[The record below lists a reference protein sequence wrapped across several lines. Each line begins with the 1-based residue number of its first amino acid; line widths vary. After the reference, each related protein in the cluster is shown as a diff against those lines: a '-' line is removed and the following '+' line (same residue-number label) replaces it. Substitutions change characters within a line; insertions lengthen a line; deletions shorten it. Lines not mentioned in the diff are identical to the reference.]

1 MKGCIIIIMKKI
13 LLIILLSFIL
23 VLPAIAEENNYIEGE
38 VIVVMKPSSK
48 AIKISASQLKNGTSK
63 EIAKLKELAESSKGY
78 VKGTF
83 NNLSESGNKLFGV
96 IRSEKLSTKELLE
109 NLRANPDVIAASP
122 NYRVRATRL
131 PNDSVVP
138 SESDDRLW
146 GLKNINAPEAWEIT
160 TGSKDI
166 YVAVI
171 DTGVD
176 YTHPDLKDVI
186 ATEYGYNAIRDNN
199 DAMDDLGHGTHV
211 SGTIG
216 AKGNNNL
223 GLVGV
228 NWDVKI
234 IPVKVLGNDG
244 FGELESVIRGINYV
258 VELLKEKP
266 EMKLVALNISFEY
279 YDTYE
284 PTEEN
289 LTKNAFWQSLKAV
302 DDLNRAVIVVASGN
316 LRVKVGEP
324 TPRYINDDGYIVYK
338 GSYEYPSSFKG
349 LKNLVSVSALDRS
362 GEIASYSN
370 TNANI
375 SAPGGDYERDGS
387 LILSTW
393 PESIYDI
400 DAFDIDEMRVL
411 ELQGTSMSTPHVS
424 GAVALLASAAGTKR
438 TAYQLKTA
446 LIGGSDPNYE
456 YNVSNKFSDDLSGG
470 DNFKLDLLKI
480 LQYQEERMRNSENDI
495 KENVSDVTEVKED
508 TENSN
513 ENTNNDTTNENR
525 ENNESNDNNI
535 NNNNINDVRT
545 NIRTSSSSSG
555 CEVGN
560 LGLLGML
567 ILGLRVIMF
576 SVKTKKI
583 IS

>member
-1 MKGCIIIIMKKI
+1 MKKI
-13 LLIILLSFIL
+13 LLILLFSLILIVPS
-23 VLPAIAEENNYIEGE
+23 IAEENNYVEGD
-38 VIVVMKPSSK
+38 VIVVMKPSSN
-48 AIKISASQLKNGTSK
+48 AVKISASQLKNGTSK
-63 EIAKLKELAESSKGY
+63 EIAKLKELAESSNSY
-78 VKGTF
+78 VKSTF
-83 NNLSESGNKLFGV
+83 DNLSEAGNKLFGV
-96 IRSEKLSTKELLE
+96 IHSEKLSTNELLE
-109 NLRANPDVIAASP
+109 SLRANPEVIAASP
-122 NYRVRATRL
+122 NYRVRATKL
-131 PNDSVVP
+131 PNDSVLP
-138 SESDDRLW
+138 SDSDNRLW
-146 GLKNINAPEAWEIT
+146 GLKNIKAPEAWEIT
-160 TGSKDI
+160 TGSNDI
-166 YVAVI
+166 YVAVL

-186 ATEYGYNAIRDNN
+186 ATEYGYNAIKNNN
-199 DAMDDLGHGTHV
+199 DTMDDLGHGTHV

-228 NWDVKI
+228 NWDVKL

-244 FGELESVIRGINYV
+244 YGDLENVIRGINYV
-258 VELLKEKP
+258 VELMNENP

-284 PTEEN
+284 PTEQN
-289 LTKNAFWQSLKAV
+289 LSKDAFWQSLKAL
-302 DDLNRAVIVVASGN
+302 DDLNRAVIVVAAGN
-316 LRVKVGEP
+316 LGVKVGEP
-324 TPRYINDDGYIVYK
+324 TPRYINDDGYVVYK

-349 LKNLVSVSALDRS
+349 LTNLVSVSALNQS
-362 GEIASYSN
+362 GELASYSN

-375 SAPGGDYERDGS
+375 SAPGGDYETDGS

-400 DAFDIDEMRVL
+400 DAFSIDEMRVL

-446 LIGGSDPNYE
+446 LIGGSDPNYVYSE
-456 YNVSNKFSDDLSGG
+456 PTSSNENVSNKFSEELSGG

-495 KENVSDVTEVKED
+495 QENASNATEFNED
-508 TENSN
+508 TENN
-513 ENTNNDTTNENR
+513 NTNNNNTNDNR
-525 ENNESNDNNI
+525 ENNEPDNNM
-535 NNNNINDVRT
+535 NNIINGTR
-545 NIRTSSSSSG
+545 IRTSSSSSG
-555 CEVGN
+555 CEVSN

-567 ILGLRVIMF
+567 ILGLSVIMF
-576 SVKTKKI
+576 RVKTKKNNLVI
-583 IS
+583 

>member
-1 MKGCIIIIMKKI
+1 MKKI
-13 LLIILLSFIL
+13 LLILLFSLILIVPS
-23 VLPAIAEENNYIEGE
+23 IAEENNYIEGD
-38 VIVVMKPSSK
+38 VIVVMKPSSN
-48 AIKISASQLKNGTSK
+48 AVKISASQLKNGTSK
-63 EIAKLKELAESSKGY
+63 EIAKLKELAESSNSY
-78 VKGTF
+78 VKSTF
-83 NNLSESGNKLFGV
+83 DNLSEAGNKLFGV
-96 IRSEKLSTKELLE
+96 IHSEKLSTNELLE
-109 NLRANPDVIAASP
+109 SLRANPEVIAASP
-122 NYRVRATRL
+122 NYRVRATKL
-131 PNDSVVP
+131 PNDSVLP
-138 SESDDRLW
+138 SDSDNRLW
-146 GLKNINAPEAWEIT
+146 GLKNIKAPEAWEIT
-160 TGSKDI
+160 TGSNDI
-166 YVAVI
+166 YVAVL

-186 ATEYGYNAIRDNN
+186 ATEYGYNAIKNNN
-199 DAMDDLGHGTHV
+199 DTMDDLGHGTHV

-228 NWDVKI
+228 NWDVKL

-244 FGELESVIRGINYV
+244 YGDLENVIRGINYV
-258 VELLKEKP
+258 VELMNENP

-284 PTEEN
+284 PTEQN
-289 LTKNAFWQSLKAV
+289 LSKDAFWQSLKAL
-302 DDLNRAVIVVASGN
+302 DDLNRAVIVVAAGN
-316 LRVKVGEP
+316 LGVKVGEP
-324 TPRYINDDGYIVYK
+324 TPRYINDDGYVVYK

-349 LKNLVSVSALDRS
+349 LTNLVSVSALNQS
-362 GEIASYSN
+362 GELASYSN

-375 SAPGGDYERDGS
+375 SAPGGDYETDGS

-400 DAFDIDEMRVL
+400 DAFSIDEMRVL

-446 LIGGSDPNYE
+446 LIGGSDPNYVYSE
-456 YNVSNKFSDDLSGG
+456 PTSSNENVSNKFSKELSGG

-495 KENVSDVTEVKED
+495 QENASNATEFNED
-508 TENSN
+508 TENN
-513 ENTNNDTTNENR
+513 NTNNNNTNDNR
-525 ENNESNDNNI
+525 ENNEPDNNM
-535 NNNNINDVRT
+535 NNIINGTR
-545 NIRTSSSSSG
+545 IRTSSSSSG
-555 CEVGN
+555 CEVSN

-567 ILGLRVIMF
+567 ILGLSVIMF
-576 SVKTKKI
+576 RVKTKKNNLVI
-583 IS
+583 